1 MDDVVYRTSLRTWTL
16 NWRMIAAFGFV
27 AGLVLASVAFRLSW
41 DRFLDPF
48 EDGYQNWW
56 TASALLETGTY
67 SDRFSQMTRG
77 NWLPGYTFFAAGL
90 IALFGIHIMPLM
102 KAANIL
108 FSLGTTGIIYL
119 LARPRGRLTAGLAAI
134 LFVLNPADIVI
145 SSFATPEA
153 LALLATFCGVL
164 FVERR
169 PFASK
174 TSLTFAAI
182 AFLAS
187 STLRYE
193 VWGFVGLYLLL
204 TWTRKRIKGR
214 ELLLL
219 VGPAAVFAAAWW
231 IWTSQYGFLPA
242 MIINQTSTDVRFK
255 ASAGTLAPLVER
267 LASFFSWYLWWTPFA
282 VLALAW
288 AAMKERKSE
297 FTWILA
303 MFYGLEILYTTAGLG
318 NPGPRYIH
326 LTIPIVCIYSSV
338 ALVALGTWLSRARF
352 PKRIARR
359 WSPVVAAIAVS
370 LLLSVQVSNPSP
382 APGFFLSGTQRA
394 GEFLAN
400 LSLPEGKLLISESP
414 IAAYYSGFPASR
426 ILGSSNLPLDVANAS
441 AFLVENVAFVVMVT
455 VPYNRIRVLFPD
467 QANGVNSNHFV
478 LLFDA
483 TGKEYNYGAP
493 RVLVF
498 KIAP

>member
-134 LFVLNPADIVI
+134 LFVLNAADIVI

-169 PFASK
+169 PFASN
-174 TSLTFAAI
+174 TSFP
-182 AFLAS
+182 
-187 STLRYE
+187 R
-193 VWGFVGLYLLL
+193 
-204 TWTRKRIKGR
+204 
-214 ELLLL
+214 
-219 VGPAAVFAAAWW
+219 
-231 IWTSQYGFLPA
+231 TSG
-242 MIINQTSTDVRFK
+242 
-255 ASAGTLAPLVER
+255 
-267 LASFFSWYLWWTPFA
+267 
-282 VLALAW
+282 
-288 AAMKERKSE
+288 
-297 FTWILA
+297 
-303 MFYGLEILYTTAGLG
+303 
-318 NPGPRYIH
+318 GPR
-326 LTIPIVCIYSSV
+326 LP
-338 ALVALGTWLSRARF
+338 LS
-352 PKRIARR
+352 PSCGPCSRR
-359 WSPVVAAIAVS
+359 ES
-370 LLLSVQVSNPSP
+370 LCSR
-382 APGFFLSGTQRA
+382 GFF
-394 GEFLAN
+394 
-400 LSLPEGKLLISESP
+400 
-414 IAAYYSGFPASR
+414 
-426 ILGSSNLPLDVANAS
+426 
-441 AFLVENVAFVVMVT
+441 
-455 VPYNRIRVLFPD
+455 
-467 QANGVNSNHFV
+467 
-478 LLFDA
+478 
-483 TGKEYNYGAP
+483 
-493 RVLVF
+493 
-498 KIAP
+498 